1 MKNKWVR
8 KIGVI
13 ATFTAFAMMAIG
25 SGSTDAAKENKQI
38 VGADTEQ
45 SVQDEQEGIAAETRI
60 LLPGWRRIPFGEKV

>member
-25 SGSTDAAKENKQI
+25 SGSTDAAKENSGGNGKRS
-38 VGADTEQ
+38 VYRGAD
-45 SVQDEQEGIAAETRI
+45 IA
-60 LLPGWRRIPFGEKV
+60 